1 MKKLVLSILFV
12 LLSYSSAMA
21 HNPLSAVYYLELKD
35 HLGILSISVSQ
46 DGLNEALIKQ
56 HPLEDFTT
64 ITTIKYKEL
73 AVQYIKD
80 NFDLRLNNCEYPIN
94 DGGIKLGN
102 HQTDF
107 KFILDD
113 LPKAISTIIISINA
127 FRENEQHQTIF
138 SVALA
143 TLKNKVILNED
154 NDYTAKLHIKNNKL
168 VQESSDGNKHL
179 GLLLAIVVL
188 LSLAYFY
195 WINNKKK

>member
-1 MKKLVLSILFV
+1 MKKHVLAILFV

-21 HNPLSAVYYLELKD
+21 HNPLSALYYLELKD
-35 HLGILSISVSQ
+35 NLGILSISVSQ
-46 DGLNEALIKQ
+46 DGLNEALKKQ

-80 NFDLRLNNCEYPIN
+80 NFDLRLNNFEYPIN

-102 HQTDF
+102 HQTDI

-113 LPKAISTIIISINA
+113 LPKAISTIIISIDA
-127 FRENEQHQTIF
+127 FRENDQHQTIF
-138 SVALA
+138 SVALG
-143 TLKNKVILNED
+143 TLKDKVILHED
-154 NDYTAKLHIKNNKL
+154 NDYKATLHIENNKL
-168 VQESSDGNKHL
+168 VKESYRGTKHL
-179 GLLLAIVVL
+179 GLLLAILVL

-195 WINNKKK
+195 WSKKKKI